1 MTIDHGSLSHC
12 VYLQPLCEPVTHW
25 AGPGDCIFYGANMAF
40 RQSLIDPD
48 QQFREDIGVKGTERT
63 VGEENSS

>member
-1 MTIDHGSLSHC
+1 
-12 VYLQPLCEPVTHW
+12 VTHW